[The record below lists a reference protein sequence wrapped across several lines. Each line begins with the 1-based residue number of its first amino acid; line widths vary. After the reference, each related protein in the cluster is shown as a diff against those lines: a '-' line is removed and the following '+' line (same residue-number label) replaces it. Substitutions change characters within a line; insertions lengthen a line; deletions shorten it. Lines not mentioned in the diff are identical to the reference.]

1 MEKVIDYYFFANSPY
16 AYLGHRRFGDI
27 ARAAGA
33 TIRVRPV
40 DAAKIFPVSGGLPL
54 AKRAPQRQAY
64 RLVELERWRDYL
76 GVPLNLQPRFF
87 PVPSDAAAR
96 LIVSALESS
105 ETAAFELAG
114 RVLAA
119 VWAEERN
126 IADEATLISIADAA
140 GLRGSA
146 LFERSK
152 TAEIGARYDAFTEEA
167 IARQVFGAPTYFY
180 RDEPFWGQDRLD
192 FLQRAL
198 AR

>member
-1 MEKVIDYYFFANSPY
+1 MEKIIDYYFFANSPY
-16 AYLGHRRFGDI
+16 TYLGHRRFGEI

-40 DAAKIFPVSGGLPL
+40 DAAKVFPVSGGLPL

-64 RLVELERWRDYL
+64 RLVELKRWRDHL
-76 GVPLNLQPRFF
+76 GVALNVQPKFF
-87 PVPSDAAAR
+87 PVATDAASR
-96 LIVSALESS
+96 LIVSALEVSDP
-105 ETAAFELAG
+105 AAFDLAG

-126 IADEATLISIADAA
+126 IADEATLVAIGDEAGRGGAA
-140 GLRGSA
+140 L
-146 LFERSK
+146 LERSRSD
-152 TAEIGARYDAFTEEA
+152 TIQARYDAFTEEA